1 MLWWYAGSEDID
13 KNLCPEKPSID
24 GSVSSQGLSQLQNP
38 TNESPRKIMEQTITL
53 LEEAVAASQ
62 AKITDLISDIA
73 TSESSFQHLTVI
85 KELSQKIE
93 SMQGLV
99 VQLKNQL

>member
-1 MLWWYAGSEDID
+1 
-13 KNLCPEKPSID
+13 
-24 GSVSSQGLSQLQNP
+24 
-38 TNESPRKIMEQTITL
+38 MEQTITL

>member
-1 MLWWYAGSEDID
+1 
-13 KNLCPEKPSID
+13 
-24 GSVSSQGLSQLQNP
+24 
-38 TNESPRKIMEQTITL
+38 MEQTLTS
-53 LEEAVAASQ
+53 LEEAVAGSQ
-62 AKITDLISDIA
+62 TKISDLISDIG